1 MGKQRI
7 TRRQNKEARNGNIQ
21 RRYDL
26 GGYAQDRDC
35 YELKQNSRWG
45 SENQLHRKISQY
57 SWQEGSFLNLQGTM
71 FIGVVGRFSDGLE
84 NNELWARLWKDT
96 AGREADLVAIA
107 ALQHIVGWNAQRQ
120 KENLKEIWEGP
131 YL

>member
-1 MGKQRI
+1 MGIRESTTQK
-7 TRRQNKEARNGNIQ
+7 NKSIQ
-21 RRYDL
+21 LVGRKFP
-26 GGYAQDRDC
+26 
-35 YELKQNSRWG
+35 ELA
-45 SENQLHRKISQY
+45 
-57 SWQEGSFLNLQGTM
+57 GTM